1 VKLDREEVL
10 GKLLKLRED
19 TTPSPAGIH
28 PMLLKSC
35 SEVVAEPLSI
45 ISQTSFES
53 EMVPN
58 DWKTAIVN
66 PVVKKGRPSRFDPV
80 NNRPI
85 LLTSVCCKL
94 MESLIRPSRTA
105 YLDNK
110 DVITNK

>member
-58 DWKTAIVN
+58 
-66 PVVKKGRPSRFDPV
+66 
-80 NNRPI
+80 
-85 LLTSVCCKL
+85 
-94 MESLIRPSRTA
+94 
-105 YLDNK
+105 
-110 DVITNK
+110 